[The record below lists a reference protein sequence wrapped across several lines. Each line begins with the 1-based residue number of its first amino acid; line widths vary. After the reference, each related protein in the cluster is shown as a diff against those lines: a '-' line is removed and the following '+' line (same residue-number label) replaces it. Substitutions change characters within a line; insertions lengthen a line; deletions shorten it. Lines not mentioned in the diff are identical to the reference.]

1 MARNRS
7 QIVAFEASPALLA
20 FRLVAGAANRHLR
33 TLIAGLQALE
43 NSPAFRPND
52 LYLPWS
58 RPSTPNEWAE
68 SETFVYTMALV
79 AVVDGLDQY
88 LRVLA
93 RMPGF
98 VDATLIDS
106 LEGRKVD
113 DRRLTISERLEK
125 INDFYSEKA
134 GISIAG
140 LGTNLVSKRLQT
152 AVGPARMAMIHLLVY
167 WRNIYAHHDY
177 RFSISNDHRSA
188 ILKASLYFKQ
198 KHGGIQIKALVDRF
212 DAKMAPT
219 LSDVATMFSVAQR
232 VLASLDGH
240 LLQLHSGESYSQ
252 CLLRYLI
259 RASGSPST
267 FVEDIWRFGGDKS
280 AGKVHDLFLRNGANH
295 DPNQAPGATTIT
307 RKKIHDLFGVGRNK
321 AHALF
326 GTSKT

>member
-152 AVGPARMAMIHLLVY
+152 AVGPARMAMIHLLV
-167 WRNIYAHHDY
+167 
-177 RFSISNDHRSA
+177 
-188 ILKASLYFKQ
+188 
-198 KHGGIQIKALVDRF
+198 
-212 DAKMAPT
+212 
-219 LSDVATMFSVAQR
+219 
-232 VLASLDGH
+232 
-240 LLQLHSGESYSQ
+240 
-252 CLLRYLI
+252 
-259 RASGSPST
+259 
-267 FVEDIWRFGGDKS
+267 
-280 AGKVHDLFLRNGANH
+280 
-295 DPNQAPGATTIT
+295 
-307 RKKIHDLFGVGRNK
+307 
-321 AHALF
+321 
-326 GTSKT
+326 GTSNNSAAD